1 MKQTDR
7 ASEPPSCLQPPVF
20 MIGRDSSGHWVVQE
34 PGGTRG
40 GLFVNCGEALKFVKN
55 ENSAVRPHAVVW
67 VGGILELNASF
78 ASAVR
83 SDQQPADNTFSFR
96 QRRVD

>member
-40 GLFVNCGEALKFVKN
+40 GLFVSRGEALKFVKN
-55 ENSAVRPHAVVW
+55 ENAVHLHAVVW

-78 ASAVR
+78 APAVR

-96 QRRVD
+96 QRRVA